1 MDKNQITSIEKQKN
15 PARYNIYIDEVFA
28 FSIHEDILI
37 KFRLSKGKVINSQD
51 IQDVL
56 RAEEKHR
63 AEQYA
68 LRFISYRPRTTH
80 EVYEYLQ
87 KKGFEEGDCL
97 AIISRCIEKGY
108 INDQW
113 YASQWIEERK
123 RLKPRGRHLLR
134 QELMQRGIKD
144 DLIDEALAEQLSIEE
159 EKRMVI
165 HLINKKYNG
174 RLFPTLSDMKKKIIP
189 YLQRKG
195 FPLNVI
201 FSSILE
207 VKDEYLGDVLE
218 DEEYEY
224 E

>member
-1 MDKNQITSIEKQKN
+1 MDKNRITSIEKQKHRS
-15 PARYNIYIDEVFA
+15 RYNIYIDEEFA
-28 FSIHEDILI
+28 FAIHEDILI
-37 KFRLSKGKVINSQD
+37 KFRLAKGNQIDPEAVSE
-51 IQDVL
+51 VL

-68 LRFISYRPRTTH
+68 LRYISFRPRTSQ

-87 KKGFEEGDCL
+87 KKGFEEEDCL
-97 AIISRCIEKGY
+97 SIISTCTEKGY

-134 QELMQRGIKD
+134 QELTQRGIKD
-144 DLIDEALAEQLSIEE
+144 EMVDEALEEQFSDEE
-159 EKRMVI
+159 EKQIVI
-165 HLINKKYNG
+165 QLIRKKCKNRIY
-174 RLFPTLSDMKKKIIP
+174 PTIFDMKKKIIP

-201 FSSILE
+201 LTAIPE
-207 VKDEYLGDVLE
+207 VKDEYVGSDLE
-218 DEEYEY
+218 DEFED
-224 E
+224 